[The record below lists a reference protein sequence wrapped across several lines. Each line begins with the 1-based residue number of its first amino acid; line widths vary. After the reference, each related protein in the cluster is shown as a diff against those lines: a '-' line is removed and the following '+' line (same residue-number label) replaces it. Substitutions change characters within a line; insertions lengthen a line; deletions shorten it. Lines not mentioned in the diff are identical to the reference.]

1 MPAIARTVTIQPSV
15 VSGSRPLGSQPASF
29 LRSLVHCESSAK
41 QRQNTVSKDGVEGEC
56 GGRTRS
62 VLGGERTDAGLVPIT
77 LREAGRAVAGWGPLC
92 VQRKGGGKP
101 GEPARPRRC
110 AHFVDLHFAAQRSK
124 PGRNRFISFHIS
136 DLNGY
141 L

>member
-77 LREAGRAVAGWGPLC
+77 LRERAGPSPAG
-92 VQRKGGGKP
+92 V
-101 GEPARPRRC
+101 
-110 AHFVDLHFAAQRSK
+110 HFASSARVVASQASPHARK
-124 PGRNRFISFHIS
+124 
-136 DLNGY
+136 
-141 L
+141 